1 MVTFWIIPLIVMV
14 VFFAIVEWTSKPPR
28 KAKGSA
34 QDVAVPRPRK
44 EIRDDMTTRMK
55 RSG

>member
-14 VFFAIVEWTSKPPR
+14 AFFANVEWTSKPPR
-28 KAKGSA
+28 RPQGSA
-34 QDVAVPRPRK
+34 EDVTVPRPRK

-55 RSG
+55 RST

>member
-14 VFFAIVEWTSKPPR
+14 VFFAVVEWTSRPPR
-28 KAKGSA
+28 KARGDA
-34 QDVAVPRPRK
+34 TDFAVPRPRK
-44 EIRDDMTTRMK
+44 EIRDDVTTRIR